1 MATGNSSGGGA
12 ARVFDQLIA
21 NSTGGDMGQV
31 ITALGKLSTAK
42 EVSDAVG
49 QTVPLAAG
57 GTAAAIAS
65 TMNLTDRVVQARLE
79 ANRGLSA
86 GDSYGSERALWAK
99 PFGAW
104 ARQSD
109 RDGTAG
115 YKANS
120 GGLIVGADGVV
131 SNADRVGFALTYAR
145 TNLDGNGVSPQSADI
160 DLLQL
165 MTYGSHN
172 LDADTDISWQLD
184 MGTNKTKGQR
194 FISFGGLS
202 RTASSD
208 YRSMSLHA
216 AGGIARVLRMSEQTN
231 VTPSMRLDY
240 TTVKNKAYA
249 ETGAG
254 ALNLLVDSQRAK
266 QFILYGDAKLNHSP
280 SKELT
285 FSGNLGFGYDFLAK
299 QTSVVSAFAGGG
311 PAFTT
316 NGIDPKP
323 LFARAGAGVTLMQ
336 AGSTELTARYDA
348 EAHRGFRAQSISFK
362 LRKQF

>member
-1 MATGNSSGGGA
+1 
-12 ARVFDQLIA
+12 
-21 NSTGGDMGQV
+21 MGQV

-49 QTVPLAAG
+49 QTIPLAAG

-65 TMNLTDRVVQARLE
+65 TMNLTDRVVQARIE

-86 GDSYGSERALWAK
+86 GDSYGNERALWAK

-115 YKANS
+115 YQANS

-131 SNADRVGFALTYAR
+131 SSADRVGFAVTYAK
-145 TNLDGNGVSPQSADI
+145 TKLDGNGASPQSADI

-184 MGTNKTKGQR
+184 MGTNKTEGR
-194 FISFGGLS
+194 RLISFGGLT
-202 RTASSD
+202 RTANSD
-208 YRSMSLHA
+208 YRGTSLHV
-216 AGGIARVLRMSEQTN
+216 AGGLARVLRLSEQTN
-231 VTPSMRLDY
+231 MTPSMRLDY

-254 ALNLLVDSQRAK
+254 ALSLLVNSQRAK
-266 QFILYGDAKLNHSP
+266 QFILYGDVKFNHSP
-280 SKELT
+280 STQLT
-285 FSGNLGFGYDFLAK
+285 FSGNFGFGYDFLAE
-299 QTSVVSAFAGGG
+299 QTAVVATFAGGG

-316 NGIDPKP
+316 SGIDPKP
-323 LFARAGAGVTLMQ
+323 LFARAGAGVTLLRT
-336 AGSTELTARYDA
+336 GSTELTARYDA
-348 EAHRGFRAQSISFK
+348 EAHRGFRAQSMSLK